1 MLARCRK
8 LAAAIGLVAG
18 CIHPGNLFALGL
30 GDLTVNSSLNE
41 PLDATIQILG
51 LDGLSENQILTAM
64 GGLED
69 FERAGIDRVGL
80 IDNVILDV
88 EVLDR
93 ERGILHITSAE
104 PVVEPFLNMVISVRW
119 PNGRLMRDY
128 PGQCA
133 GDTRSCQRP
142 CTSTDTCS

>member
-18 CIHPGNLFALGL
+18 CIHSGNLFALGL

-41 PLDATIQILG
+41 PLDATIQMLG

-104 PVVEPFLNMVISVRW
+104 PVVEPFLKKKKKR
-119 PNGRLMRDY
+119 
-128 PGQCA
+128 
-133 GDTRSCQRP
+133 
-142 CTSTDTCS
+142 